1 MWSGLRTML
10 PRPVFWSILL
20 LICLYAF
27 WRGRKYERL
36 AAGVCLAASIA
47 THFVIGPVPH
57 RYSGIEYGLFGIDL
71 AVLAAFVAIAL
82 RSDRFWPL
90 WTAGLQLT
98 ISMSHVL
105 KAVDLHLMAR
115 AYAAAAVFWSYPI
128 LFIIALASWRQHRR
142 GARPGGSAAAT

>member
-1 MWSGLRTML
+1 MWSGLAPML

-27 WRGRKYERL
+27 WHGRRYERI
-36 AAGVCLAASIA
+36 AAAVCLLASIA

-71 AVLAAFVAIAL
+71 VVLAVFIGIAL

-105 KAVDLHLMAR
+105 KAVDLNLMAR

-128 LFIIALASWRQHRR
+128 LLIIAAASWRQHRR
-142 GARPGGSAAAT
+142 GSKPGGAIART